1 MTVAGAARRR
11 DGHVTQERMLEEAM
25 TAIAEDGLSSLT
37 MSALAERLGTSGG
50 HILYY
55 FGSKDLLLL
64 AALRW
69 SEAALAEERRA
80 LLSRR
85 ITAERKLDRFL
96 RLYLPRGP
104 RDPRWTLWIE
114 LWARTPGNSALGEAQ
129 EELDRGWHE
138 DLEALLAGGV
148 ARRRFAP
155 LDAAAR
161 ASELLALLDGLSTR
175 VVLGQQSGRDPR
187 PALEVARSAV
197 RALVTPYAPDAGEG
211 PGVAAEGP
219 GVAGGGPGV
228 AAEGPGS
235 IGNTPDGAAS

>member
-1 MTVAGAARRR
+1 MA
-11 DGHVTQERMLEEAM
+11 
-25 TAIAEDGLSSLT
+25 AIAEDGLASLT

-80 LLSRR
+80 LLARR
-85 ITAERKLDRFL
+85 ITAERKLDLFL
-96 RLYLPRGP
+96 ELYLPRGP

-114 LWARTPGNSALGEAQ
+114 LWARTPGNAALREAQ
-129 EELDRGWHE
+129 AELDTGWQE
-138 DLEALLAGGV
+138 DLETLLTAGA

-155 LDAAAR
+155 LDAGAR

-175 VVLGQQSGRDPR
+175 VVLGQEPGRDPR
-187 PALEVARSAV
+187 PALEAARSAA
-197 RALVTPYAPDAGEG
+197 RALIPLN
-211 PGVAAEGP
+211 AE
-219 GVAGGGPGV
+219 
-228 AAEGPGS
+228 E
-235 IGNTPDGAAS
+235 NERE

>member
-1 MTVAGAARRR
+1 MARTARRR

-25 TAIAEDGLSSLT
+25 AAIAEDGLASLT

-85 ITAERKLDRFL
+85 TTAERKLDHFL

-114 LWARTPGNSALGEAQ
+114 LWARTPGNSALREAQ
-129 EELDRGWHE
+129 EELDRGWQE
-138 DLEALLAGGV
+138 DLEALLSAGV

-155 LDAAAR
+155 LDAGAR

-175 VVLGQQSGRDPR
+175 VVLGQESGRDPR
-187 PALEVARSAV
+187 PALEAARSAA
-197 RALVTPYAPDAGEG
+197 RALVAPYAP
-211 PGVAAEGP
+211 
-219 GVAGGGPGV
+219 
-228 AAEGPGS
+228 S
-235 IGNTPDGAAS
+235 GAADSPADEAK

>member
-1 MTVAGAARRR
+1 MAGAARRR
-11 DGHVTQERMLEEAM
+11 DGHIAQERMLEEAM
-25 TAIAEDGLSSLT
+25 AAIAEGGLASLT

-80 LLSRR
+80 LLARR
-85 ITAERKLDRFL
+85 LTAERKLDLFL

-114 LWARTPGNSALGEAQ
+114 LWPRTPGNEALREAQ
-129 EELDRGWHE
+129 RELDRGWQE
-138 DLEALLAGGV
+138 DLEALLTKGV
-148 ARRRFAP
+148 AQARFAP
-155 LDAAAR
+155 MDPADVTAR

-175 VVLGQQSGRDPR
+175 VVLGQDSGPDAR
-187 PALEVARSAV
+187 PALQAARAATALLIP
-197 RALVTPYAPDAGEG
+197 RA
-211 PGVAAEGP
+211 
-219 GVAGGGPGV
+219 
-228 AAEGPGS
+228 
-235 IGNTPDGAAS
+235 

>member
-1 MTVAGAARRR
+1 MAGARRR
-11 DGHVTQERMLEEAM
+11 DGHITQERMLEEAM
-25 TAIAEDGLSSLT
+25 AAIAEDGLAALT

-69 SEAALAEERRA
+69 SESALADERRS

-85 ITAERKLDRFL
+85 LTAERKLDLFL

-114 LWARTPGNSALGEAQ
+114 LWARTPANESLGEAQ
-129 EELDRGWHE
+129 RELDRGWQE
-138 DLEALLAGGV
+138 DLEALLAKGV
-148 ARRRFAP
+148 AQRRFAP
-155 LDAAAR
+155 MDAAEVTAR

-175 VVLGQQSGRDPR
+175 VVLGQEQGRDPR
-187 PALEVARSAV
+187 PALEAARAAAARLVPV
-197 RALVTPYAPDAGEG
+197 RAQERAPVRAQERA
-211 PGVAAEGP
+211 PKAPEA
-219 GVAGGGPGV
+219 
-228 AAEGPGS
+228 
-235 IGNTPDGAAS
+235 

>member
-1 MTVAGAARRR
+1 MAGAARRR
-11 DGHVTQERMLEEAM
+11 DGHIAQERMLEEAM
-25 TAIAEDGLSSLT
+25 AAIAEGGLASLT

-80 LLSRR
+80 LLARR
-85 ITAERKLDRFL
+85 LTAERKLDLFL

-114 LWARTPGNSALGEAQ
+114 LWARTPANDALREAQ
-129 EELDRGWHE
+129 QELDRGWQE
-138 DLEALLAGGV
+138 DLEALLAKGV
-148 ARRRFAP
+148 AQSRFAP
-155 LDAAAR
+155 MDAADVTAR

-175 VVLGQQSGRDPR
+175 VVLGQETGRDVR
-187 PALEVARSAV
+187 PAIDAARA
-197 RALVTPYAPDAGEG
+197 
-211 PGVAAEGP
+211 AAERLVP
-219 GVAGGGPGV
+219 R
-228 AAEGPGS
+228 S
-235 IGNTPDGAAS
+235 

>member
-1 MTVAGAARRR
+1 MA
-11 DGHVTQERMLEEAM
+11 
-25 TAIAEDGLSSLT
+25 AIAEDGLASLT

-80 LLSRR
+80 LLARR
-85 ITAERKLDRFL
+85 VAAERKLDLFL

-114 LWARTPGNSALGEAQ
+114 LWARAAGNDALREAQ
-129 EELDRGWHE
+129 VELDRSWQE
-138 DLEALLAGGV
+138 DLENLLATGV
-148 ARRRFAP
+148 ARGRFAP
-155 LDAAAR
+155 LDTTAR

-175 VVLGQQSGRDPR
+175 VVLGQGPEG
-187 PALEVARSAV
+187 ALEVARSAAL
-197 RALVTPYAPDAGEG
+197 ALVPRGAPAGR
-211 PGVAAEGP
+211 
-219 GVAGGGPGV
+219 
-228 AAEGPGS
+228 
-235 IGNTPDGAAS
+235 

>member
-1 MTVAGAARRR
+1 MAGSTRRR
-11 DGHVTQERMLEEAM
+11 DGNVTQERMLEEAM
-25 TAIAEDGLSSLT
+25 AAIAEDGLASLT
-37 MSALAERLGTSGG
+37 MAALAERLGTSGG

-80 LLSRR
+80 LLGRR
-85 ITAERKLDRFL
+85 TTAERKLDLFL

-114 LWARTPGNSALGEAQ
+114 LWARTPGNAGLREAQ
-129 EELDRGWHE
+129 VELDAAWQA
-138 DLEALLAGGV
+138 DLEALLAAGV

-155 LDAAAR
+155 LDAGAR

-175 VVLGQQSGRDPR
+175 VVLGQEPGRDAR
-187 PALEVARSAV
+187 PALEVARSAA
-197 RALVTPYAPDAGEG
+197 RALVPPYPGE
-211 PGVAAEGP
+211 
-219 GVAGGGPGV
+219 GGGPARN
-228 AAEGPGS
+228 AAG
-235 IGNTPDGAAS
+235 

>member
-1 MTVAGAARRR
+1 MAGAARRR

-25 TAIAEDGLSSLT
+25 AAIAEDGLASLT

-80 LLSRR
+80 LLARR
-85 ITAERKLDRFL
+85 TTAERKLDQFL
-96 RLYLPRGP
+96 RLYLPLGP

-114 LWARTPGNSALGEAQ
+114 LWARTPGNGALREAQ
-129 EELDRGWHE
+129 EELDRGWQE
-138 DLEALLAGGV
+138 DLEALFAAGV

-155 LDAAAR
+155 LDAGGR

-175 VVLGQQSGRDPR
+175 VVLGQESGRDPR

-197 RALVTPYAPDAGEG
+197 RALVPPYAPK
-211 PGVAAEGP
+211 
-219 GVAGGGPGV
+219 
-228 AAEGPGS
+228 
-235 IGNTPDGAAS
+235 GALNSPSAQAI